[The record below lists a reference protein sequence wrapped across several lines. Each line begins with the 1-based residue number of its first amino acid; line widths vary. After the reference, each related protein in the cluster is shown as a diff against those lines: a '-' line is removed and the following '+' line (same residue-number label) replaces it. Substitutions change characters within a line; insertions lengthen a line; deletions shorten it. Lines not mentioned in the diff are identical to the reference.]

1 MSKFATLASVA
12 ALAAGTLLL
21 LGSAWGEETKFRKA
35 GASIA
40 MEKRDSAQC
49 WRLAQKAKLTEEQ
62 AAQNVVAGYL
72 VGGIIGVM
80 IVSSSNEDANKNPK
94 SQFRRQVHADCMAK
108 RGYKQ
113 AD

>member
-1 MSKFATLASVA
+1 MTKFATSAAVV
-12 ALAAGTLLL
+12 ALAGGTFLL
-21 LGSAWGEETKFRKA
+21 LGSAWGEETKFRKS

-72 VGGIIGVM
+72 IGGIIGVM

-113 AD
+113 AE

>member
-1 MSKFATLASVA
+1 MTKIATPAA
-12 ALAAGTLLL
+12 ITALAAGTLLL
-21 LGSAWGEETKFRKA
+21 LGSAWGEEAKYRKA
-35 GASIA
+35 GASVA
-40 MEKRDSAQC
+40 VEKRDSAQC
-49 WRLAQKAKLTEEQ
+49 WKLAQKAKLTEEQ

-72 VGGIIGVM
+72 IGGIIGVM
-80 IVSSSNEDANKNPK
+80 VVSSSNEDANKNPK